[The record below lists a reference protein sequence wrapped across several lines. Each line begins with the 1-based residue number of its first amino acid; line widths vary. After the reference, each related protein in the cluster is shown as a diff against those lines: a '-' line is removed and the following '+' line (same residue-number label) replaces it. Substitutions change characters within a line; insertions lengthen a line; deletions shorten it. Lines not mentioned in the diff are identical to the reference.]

1 MFRKNYLI
9 GFLTITLFLI
19 GNAAVFAQTTAPV
32 RGRVVLKGADGK
44 VTPVQGALVEVFR
57 TDVKSKFP
65 SDTTDK
71 KGNFTFAGL
80 PLGGV
85 FILSISGPGIAPEII
100 PNIKSGMENLVIDV
114 SPGDGKKW
122 TEEEVRQ
129 AVASN
134 SGGGSTNQKAEL
146 TAEQK
151 KQQAELEKKRAEIEA
166 NNKKIENQTA
176 IAKKALDEGNAAY
189 TTENYDVAVVKYE
202 EGFQANPDFVGSAP
216 VFLNNK
222 GAALRQRA
230 TNVFN
235 KNSGNTDPSAR
246 TAAMGKVRQDLA
258 DAADA
263 YNKSWTLI
271 KNAPTADINDPKTHE
286 ANKVNALNGARETF
300 RIMAFTKL
308 VDTGKT
314 EIAKTMLGEYMAGES
329 DQAKK
334 AETQRIL
341 GDIYLATYDYENA
354 IVEYKK
360 ALEINPNDPDAL
372 AGTGLSLVTIA
383 FVTTEGD
390 PEKNIPANPA
400 KGKEQY
406 QEAANYLQKF
416 IDVAPATHRLLT
428 SVKESMAD
436 LKNTQNVA
444 PQKGKTTTTTKK
456 KN

>member
-19 GNAAVFAQTTAPV
+19 GSAAVFAQTTAPV
-32 RGRVVLKGADGK
+32 RGRVELKGADGK
-44 VTPVQGALVEVFR
+44 ATPVQGALVEVFR
-57 TDVKSKFP
+57 ADVKSKFP

-80 PLGGV
+80 PLGAV
-85 FILSISGPGIAPEII
+85 FILSISGPGISPEII
-100 PNIKSGMENLVIDV
+100 PNIKSGMENLVINV
-114 SPGDGKKW
+114 LPGDGKKW

-129 AVASN
+129 AVA
-134 SGGGSTNQKAEL
+134 GGANTQSSEL

-151 KQQAELEKKRAEIEA
+151 KKQEELDKKRAEIEA
-166 NNKKIENQTA
+166 KNKKIESQTA
-176 IAKKALDEGNAAY
+176 MVQKALDEGNAAY
-189 TTENYDVAVVKYE
+189 NSKNFDVAVVKYE

-216 VFLNNK
+216 VLLNNK

-230 TNVFN
+230 TIVFN
-235 KNSGNTDPSAR
+235 ENSGNKDPGAK
-246 TAAMGKVRQDLA
+246 TAAMAKVRQDLA

-271 KNAPTADINDPKTHE
+271 KNAPTTDINDPKSHE

-314 EIAKTMLGEYMAGES
+314 EVAKAMLTEYISAES

-334 AETQRIL
+334 TETQRIL
-341 GDIYLATYDYENA
+341 GDIYLAAYDYENA
-354 IVEYKK
+354 VVEYKK
-360 ALEINPNDPDAL
+360 ALEINPNDPDSL
-372 AGTGLSLVTIA
+372 AGIGLSMVTMGYL
-383 FVTTEGD
+383 TMQGD
-390 PEKNIPANPA
+390 PSKNITADEE
-400 KGKEQY
+400 KGKVQL
-406 QEAANYLQKF
+406 QEAANFLQKF
-416 IDVAPATHRLLT
+416 IDTAPANHKLLV
-428 SVKESMAD
+428 SVKESMNE
-436 LKNTQNVA
+436 LKALNVA
-444 PQKGKTTTTTKK
+444 PQKGKTTTNTKK

>member
-19 GNAAVFAQTTAPV
+19 GNFAVFAQTAPV
-32 RGRVVLKGADGK
+32 RGRVELKGADGK

-80 PLGGV
+80 PLGAV

-129 AVASN
+129 AVA
-134 SGGGSTNQKAEL
+134 GGSSTNQTAEL
-146 TAEQK
+146 TADQK
-151 KQQAELEKKRAEIEA
+151 KKQEELDKKIAEIKAKNE
-166 NNKKIENQTA
+166 KIQSQTEMVR
-176 IAKKALDEGNAAY
+176 KALDEGNAAY
-189 TTENYDVAVVKYE
+189 ESKNYDVAVIKYE

-216 VFLNNK
+216 VLLNNK

-230 TNVFN
+230 TIVFN
-235 KNSGNTDPSAR
+235 ENSSNKDPNAR

-286 ANKVNALNGARETF
+286 ANKVNAMNGARETF

-314 EIAKTMLGEYMAGES
+314 EIAKAMLSEYMAGES

-456 KN
+456 N